1 MSYEKIPQHFQKK
14 AKEQDKTNINFSL
27 FGNKYK
33 KLYLALQSELE
44 EYKKYAS
51 DDLNT
56 KKELEEI
63 IHNLENNISC
73 YNEQLKHLKDEIAA
87 NAITL
92 DELNADIERKKIET
106 ASLNDDLFFA
116 NFGLYAPIYNFANSE
131 MYKDRLVIIRNMQK
145 KLIKDDQAVTYPTY
159 FTLDGNLKQGRAMIK
174 DNVKQILRS
183 FNNEADIL
191 IDKVKFNNIE
201 TIRNK
206 IAKSYESL
214 NKLNSRLS
222 IAITPV
228 YLKSKLEEL
237 NLSYEYSIKKQEE
250 KERQKEERER
260 LREEAKLQQE
270 IEEARKRLGKEKT
283 HYENAITALN
293 KKLEKDPDNPILLSK
308 YNELVDQLNEIKK
321 GIEDIDYREANKRA
335 GYVYIISNIGSFG
348 EDVYKIG
355 MTRRLDPM
363 DRIRELGDASVP
375 FNFDVHAII
384 FSDDAPKLENAL
396 HHAFEKNKLNMINA
410 RREFFHTK
418 IEDIERV
425 VRENYDKAIEFIKIP
440 DAQQYRESLKLKQ
453 NID

>member
-270 IEEARKRLGKEKT
+270 IEEARKRLNKEKT

-293 KKLEKDPDNPILLSK
+293 KKLEKDPDNPILVSK

-363 DRIRELGDASVP
+363 DRVRELGDASVP

-396 HHAFEKNKLNMINA
+396 HHAFEKNKLNMINT
-410 RREFFHTK
+410 RREFFHAK
-418 IEDIERV
+418 IEDIEKV

-440 DAQQYRESLKLKQ
+440 DAQQYRESLKLKN
-453 NID
+453 NI